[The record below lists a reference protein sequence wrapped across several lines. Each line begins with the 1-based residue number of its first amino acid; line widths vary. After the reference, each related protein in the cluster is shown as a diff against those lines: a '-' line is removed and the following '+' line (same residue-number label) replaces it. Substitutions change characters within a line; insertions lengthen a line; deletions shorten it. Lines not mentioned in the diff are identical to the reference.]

1 MESLS
6 LEVLQWAAIVVLVVI
21 MIYLIV
27 HTCFFV
33 IGSYQDYFRD
43 KRKRGKRK

>member
-6 LEVLQWAAIVVLVVI
+6 LIILQWAAIVVLVVGLV
-21 MIYLIV
+21 YLIV

-33 IGSYQDYFRD
+33 IGSYRDYFRD